1 MAAPLKLILT
11 VPPSQLHQVRSLGL
25 PLAHMAYRVG
35 EGSQLLRSEIP
46 LHLRGGLMSLSD
58 TGFPGQ
64 GNPELICRQII
75 QECSSR
81 GFDGILCDFDLPPLP
96 VLARLTAALSEA
108 AVRRS
113 WSCYV
118 PLCYASAAPKAK
130 LLVPSALSGG
140 SLELRLRELSE
151 QFGAHRLT
159 LAVDRMAEDFF
170 LPAPT
175 GSGVPLSRE
184 ELTQRLQQLRP
195 SVFFSR
201 DLCAHY
207 FTYMS
212 RENGAHFVL
221 FDNADSIRMKF
232 QLARAAGLSD
242 AVLAY
247 PQVDDLLPHL
257 LQVPPPRKRPV
268 RTS

>member
-1 MAAPLKLILT
+1 MAAPLNLILT
-11 VPPSQLHQVRSLGL
+11 VPPSQLRRAQPLGL
-25 PLAHMAYRVG
+25 PLAHMAYRLG

-46 LHLRGGLMSLSD
+46 LHLRGGLMVLSD
-58 TGFPGQ
+58 TGFSGQ
-64 GNPELICRQII
+64 GDPEQLCRQII
-75 QECSSR
+75 RECAAR

-96 VLARLTAALSEA
+96 SLSRLTALLCET
-108 AVRRS
+108 AVRRG
-113 WSCYV
+113 WRCYV
-118 PLCYASAAPKAK
+118 PLSYASAAPRAR

-140 SLELRLRELSE
+140 SLELRLRELAE
-151 QFGAHRLT
+151 QYGPHRLA

-175 GSGVPLSRE
+175 GCGVPLSRD
-184 ELTQRLQQLRP
+184 ELSRRLQQMKP
-195 SVFFSR
+195 AVFFSR

-221 FDNADSIRMKF
+221 FDTADSIRMKF
-232 QLARAAGLSD
+232 RLAQAAGLSD

-247 PQVDDLLPHL
+247 PQVDDLLPQL
-257 LQVPPPRKRPV
+257 L
-268 RTS
+268 